1 MAIEFVLDDKGNPQ
15 KDAETGLY
23 LMKRNDKTEPL
34 DLEKLFQGIA
44 ESNRDAAAKRKALE
58 SVTADLADAK
68 AALEAMKDEV
78 AKMKASG
85 GDKKDGAP
93 PQESEEM
100 RKIKALEERLQKA
113 EQEKKDMAERTERRE
128 SSQTLKA
135 ELDKSKFASEHH
147 HIPKDM
153 LMAYFAPQAYQEI
166 YGSPASYEEFD
177 GKKQWVFRG
186 ADGEIIMSEKRFG
199 RPADFHE
206 AAPII
211 CASRPEPGDIKLFPA
226 PNGGSGAQQPQR
238 NFANSNPW
246 AKGKENITMQHQIM
260 AEDPALAQRLAAS
273 AGVQLPAL

>member
-78 AKMKASG
+78 AKLKGSG

-100 RKIKALEERLQKA
+100 RLIRQLQADVKREREEKAALKA
-113 EQEKKDMAERTERRE
+113 EQEKREIDRMIEEEFSSSAFAAE
-128 SSQTLKA
+128 
-135 ELDKSKFASEHH
+135 HG
-147 HIPKDM
+147 HIPLDFW
-153 LMAYFAPQAYQEI
+153 LARYRSHCA
-166 YGSPASYEEFD
+166 YEEYNGQKMLLFKD
-177 GKKQWVFRG
+177 SNGNV
-186 ADGEIIMSEKRFG
+186 ILSEKTPGVPAKRDEALSILCAN
-199 RPADFHE
+199 RPK
-206 AAPII
+206 
-211 CASRPEPGDIKLFPA
+211 PGDIRLDPA
-226 PNGGSGAQQPQR
+226 RRGGAGTQQPQR

-246 AKGKENITMQHQIM
+246 AKGQENITMQHQIM

-273 AGVQLPAL
+273 AGVQLPVF